1 MSTYEEEA
9 CLPCGCCN
17 FELKQNST
25 TIWIVNVQVESNCLL
40 TKPQRIPST
49 LQTIWCSKASVGIGR
64 GINKQ
69 PAERWCHFTRPLPSE
84 CGVQTNYCYV
94 RDIALKVIRSKKWKN
109 LKCTKKIILSQY
121 HSLNLSKTIIFL
133 HNNIAAMYLH
143 KSEIHRYRQVLKK
156 LRFKSSWIYH
166 MT

>member
-1 MSTYEEEA
+1 M
-9 CLPCGCCN
+9 
-17 FELKQNST
+17 
-25 TIWIVNVQVESNCLL
+25 L

-69 PAERWCHFTRPLPSE
+69 PAERWCRFTRPLLSE

-133 HNNIAAMYLH
+133 HNNVAAMYLH